1 MTSSSPLNFDSALPR
16 TALVTGGAQRIGRE
30 LCLALARAGFDVAV
44 HFRQSQSAAAH
55 LVTELQQLGV
65 RACAVQADLLDVTS
79 TGQLLAQANAQ
90 LGTIGVLV
98 NNASMFEYDA
108 LTQTEPL
115 DVGLF
120 EQHWRANTFA
130 PMLLTQQFAQ
140 QLSAT
145 QKGVVV
151 NVLDQKLCNPNPDF
165 LSYTLSKAALSQ
177 ATVLA
182 AQALAPRIRV
192 MGIAPGLSLRSGEQT
207 DADFAHKHS
216 QTILQRGSTP
226 QDIAQALLFIL
237 SASSMTGTTLMVDG
251 GQHLTPSSRD
261 VMFLP

>member
-1 MTSSSPLNFDSALPR
+1 MWTFDPALPK

-30 LCLALARAGFDVAV
+30 LCLTLARAGFDVAV
-44 HFRQSQSAAAH
+44 HCRNSQAAAVQ
-55 LVTELQQLGV
+55 LVNELRAMGV
-65 RACAVQADLLDVTS
+65 RACNVQADLCDESS
-79 TGQLLAQANAQ
+79 TAALVAQTHEQ

-108 LTQTEPL
+108 LTQAEPL
-115 DVGLF
+115 NLSLF

-140 QLSAT
+140 QLPESNV
-145 QKGVVV
+145 GVVV
-151 NVLDQKLCNPNPDF
+151 NLLDQKLCNPNPDF

-177 ATVLA
+177 ATILA

-192 MGIAPGLSLRSGEQT
+192 MGIAPGLSLRSGEQS
-207 DADFAHKHS
+207 DADFARKHDR
-216 QTILQRGSTP
+216 TILQRGSTP
-226 QDIAQALLFIL
+226 QDVAHALMYIL
-237 SASSMTGTTLMVDG
+237 SAPAMTGTTLMVDG

-261 VMFLP
+261 VAFID

>member
-1 MTSSSPLNFDSALPR
+1 MWSFDSALPKA
-16 TALVTGGAQRIGRE
+16 ALVTGGAQRIGRE
-30 LCLALARAGFDVAV
+30 LCVALARAGFDVAV
-44 HFRQSQSAAAH
+44 HFRQSQAEAQS
-55 LVTELQQLGV
+55 LVRELQQLGV
-65 RACAVQADLLDVTS
+65 RACAVQADLSDAVS
-79 TGQLLAQANAQ
+79 TGQLLAQAHAQ

-108 LTQTEPL
+108 LTQAEPL
-115 DVGLF
+115 SVELF

-140 QLSAT
+140 QLPADR
-145 QKGVVV
+145 KGVVV

-207 DADFAHKHS
+207 DEDFARKHS
-216 QTILQRGSTP
+216 QTILQRGSAP
-226 QDIAQALLFIL
+226 ADIAHALLYIL

-251 GQHLTPSSRD
+251 GQHLTPSARD

>member
-1 MTSSSPLNFDSALPR
+1 MWTFDPALPK

-30 LCLALARAGFDVAV
+30 LCLTLARAGFDVAV
-44 HFRQSQSAAAH
+44 HCRNSQAAAVQ
-55 LVTELQQLGV
+55 LVNELRAIGV
-65 RACAVQADLLDVTS
+65 RACNVQADLCDESS
-79 TGQLLAQANAQ
+79 TAALVAQAYEQ

-108 LTQTEPL
+108 LTQAEPL
-115 DVGLF
+115 NLSLF

-140 QLSAT
+140 QLPESNV
-145 QKGVVV
+145 GVVV
-151 NVLDQKLCNPNPDF
+151 NLLDQKLCNPNPDF

-177 ATVLA
+177 ATILA

-192 MGIAPGLSLRSGEQT
+192 MGIAPGLSLRSGEQS
-207 DADFAHKHS
+207 DADFARKHDR
-216 QTILQRGSTP
+216 TILQRGSTP
-226 QDIAQALLFIL
+226 QDVAHALMYIL
-237 SASSMTGTTLMVDG
+237 SAPAMTGTTLMVDG

-261 VMFLP
+261 VAFID